1 MYVAWACEN
10 GRERRKREVSD
21 SDALE
26 SKEKAKFNLLD
37 GLSRLDESS
46 VLERGESILEQV
58 SFGLKRRENVSR
70 RSVELATKNE
80 TKRKRKTNL
89 ETSET
94 VAQLLSQLHVNLSSS
109 SDHVLPDLDSSKTS
123 SQLLILRLSSSGDD
137 LRTKRRGLVDGFAD
151 GRKGAEGLGEVFRL
165 DEEISFGGLMSE
177 QNQEEESDDEE
188 REAKAKRGER
198 ETHVGSDLIS
208 LPPLL
213 LRLPLGP
220 PLLLPT
226 RILLL
231 SSLRYLRLLLVVPIL
246 GHIHLHPEHELL
258 ARSIRLSNILPSLQH
273 PLLDSPVLGLLVQ
286 PSHLG
291 LVSLPEK
298 LLVSSLGRVVA
309 LSRRRQGN
317 GWDVG
322 SRLKL
327 TLLEGFGSLD
337 LLLMSELSRSI
348 PLSYGSVELEET
360 SSLDPSV
367 VFLTSLDSVEQ
378 S

>member
-177 QNQEEESDDEE
+177 QNQEEESDD
-188 REAKAKRGER
+188 
-198 ETHVGSDLIS
+198 
-208 LPPLL
+208 
-213 LRLPLGP
+213 
-220 PLLLPT
+220 
-226 RILLL
+226 
-231 SSLRYLRLLLVVPIL
+231 
-246 GHIHLHPEHELL
+246 
-258 ARSIRLSNILPSLQH
+258 
-273 PLLDSPVLGLLVQ
+273 
-286 PSHLG
+286 
-291 LVSLPEK
+291 
-298 LLVSSLGRVVA
+298 
-309 LSRRRQGN
+309 
-317 GWDVG
+317 
-322 SRLKL
+322 
-327 TLLEGFGSLD
+327 
-337 LLLMSELSRSI
+337 
-348 PLSYGSVELEET
+348 
-360 SSLDPSV
+360 
-367 VFLTSLDSVEQ
+367 
-378 S
+378 